1 MTLYD
6 NFFEDM
12 FKDDF
17 FRGYDKSFNI
27 DILKKEDG
35 YDLIAELP
43 GVKKDE
49 INISVDKDI
58 LTIKVIKKDNK
69 QEDNY
74 NYIHKEIKEK
84 ELERSIRISNIDT
97 SSISAKLE
105 DGILKINLKNKE
117 IKDKKTI
124 SID

>member
-6 NFFEDM
+6 NFFDDM
-12 FKDDF
+12 FKDEF

-43 GVKKDE
+43 GIKKDE
-49 INISVDKDI
+49 LNVSVDKDI
-58 LTIKVIKKDNK
+58 LTIKVIKKENN
-69 QEDNY
+69 EENNY
-74 NYIHKEIKEK
+74 NYIHKEISEK
-84 ELERSIRISNIDT
+84 ELERSIRIPNIDT

-117 IKDKKTI
+117 LQDKKTI
-124 SID
+124 AIE

>member
-6 NFFEDM
+6 NFFDDM
-12 FKDDF
+12 FKDEF

-43 GVKKDE
+43 GIKKDE
-49 INISVDKDI
+49 LNVSVDKDI
-58 LTIKVIKKDNK
+58 LTIKVIKKENK
-69 QEDNY
+69 EENNY
-74 NYIHKEIKEK
+74 NYIHKEISEK
-84 ELERSIRISNIDT
+84 ELERSIRIPNIDT

-117 IKDKKTI
+117 LQDKKTI
-124 SID
+124 AIE